1 MASRR
6 PGMSGFVTM
15 LCERTKTK
23 VTTEKAESEP
33 RTDDRWTM
41 VQVEGPERQ
50 GHF

>member
-23 VTTEKAESEP
+23 VTTETESEP